1 MTRLLAVAAV
11 FAVVCGPVAAQ
22 PKAVAQFK
30 DWSVFVREVDGD
42 RVCFAAT
49 EAKSKAPASVN
60 HGDVFFLIATWK
72 SGAATNQPSFM
83 AGYTLKDQPAPVVSI
98 GKQRFT
104 MYASDN
110 EGFIEQAADEQ
121 ALIAALKRGSDMR
134 VTATSS
140 RGTATNYVLSLNGAS
155 AAVDRVRDACK

>member
-1 MTRLLAVAAV
+1 MIRRIAAALVFGLIAGPAV
-11 FAVVCGPVAAQ
+11 AQ
-22 PKAVAQFK
+22 PKAVAQFR

-49 EAKSKAPASVN
+49 EAKAKAPATVN

-83 AGYTLKDQPAPVVSI
+83 AGYTLKDQPAPSVAI
-98 GKQRFT
+98 GKQRFA

-110 EGFIEQAADEQ
+110 EGFIEQASDEQ
-121 ALIAALKRGSDMR
+121 ALVGALKRGADMR

-140 RGTATNYVLSLNGAS
+140 RGTATNYVFSLNGATAALDRVS
-155 AAVDRVRDACK
+155 AACK